1 MHHRCPGQDW
11 WNATTI
17 GDYWRLWNMPVHKW
31 LLRHVYYPALRLG
44 MGRTPAM
51 VLVFFVS
58 ACFHEL
64 LIGWPLHMIRGWA
77 FVGVMGQVSNPALGL
92 RCPAVLGKGSGAVA
106 SIVQKPL
113 SAAGVRC
120 WSPQSCMPKR
130 MRSGISCNLFSAD
143 APGRYLFQM
152 SLSQLELWPPWS
164 WTVWTGSCPYSLLAL
179 RWP

>member
-1 MHHRCPGQDW
+1 MDTRCQAQPLPSVQDW

-17 GDYWRLWNMPVHKW
+17 GEYWRLWNMPVHKW

-77 FVGVMGQVSNPALGL
+77 FVGVMGQACSLCVGVRGRA
-92 RCPAVLGKGSGAVA
+92 
-106 SIVQKPL
+106 Q
-113 SAAGVRC
+113 AAGKVYNV
-120 WSPQSCMPKR
+120 MPGCTAC
-130 MRSGISCNLFSAD
+130 SS
-143 APGRYLFQM
+143 
-152 SLSQLELWPPWS
+152 S
-164 WTVWTGSCPYSLLAL
+164 W
-179 RWP
+179 